1 MRGSGAFAQGVWQLA
16 GEVQSRAAAAG
27 AQAALP
33 PRRAKSHPKSQSKS
47 PPKSCDLSLLL
58 VGRPRRYAGPRR
70 SSAEVQSWLGS
81 RLAAQPLRGSG
92 VCPQRCVWTSISP
105 RCAVGVGLITA
116 FERSVDR
123 DQNCVLENADR
134 GEAPL
139 FVQSGSPADR
149 EAGRIRVGDCPPAVG
164 DGVRAMAARA
174 A

>member
-1 MRGSGAFAQGVWQLA
+1 LS
-16 GEVQSRAAAAG
+16 
-27 AQAALP
+27 AAL
-33 PRRAKSHPKSQSKS
+33 
-47 PPKSCDLSLLL
+47 CVDID
-58 VGRPRRYAGPRR
+58 
-70 SSAEVQSWLGS
+70 
-81 RLAAQPLRGSG
+81 LAALR
-92 VCPQRCVWTSISP
+92 R
-105 RCAVGVGLITA
+105 VGVGLITA

-149 EAGRIRVGDCPPAVG
+149 EAGRIRVGDCRPAVG